1 MKKIDLDSGVE
12 VVDRC
17 CSAVRLKYELEYR
30 QLIMAFN
37 VWIGVCLS
45 LVIVCGSPGA
55 DDENTLQAKW
65 TPTAVTDNGQLAVKG
80 TQLVNQKGDP
90 VVLRG
95 VSFGWSNWWSQFYND
110 GAVGWLVNDWHCTVI
125 RASMGVGPQGSY
137 LDRPKWSKKLITTV
151 VDAAIKNDVYV
162 IIDWHDHNAHQRA
175 DEAVAFFTEMAKRYG
190 DCPNVIYEIYNEPVE
205 VSWDEVKKYSNVVI
219 SAIRKIDPDN
229 IILVGTP
236 HWDQDIHLAA
246 DAPIQNQRNLMYSL
260 HFYADTHR
268 QDLRNRADYAL
279 NKGLPLFVSEYGGC
293 AASGDGPLNLEEWES
308 WVRWMEANKISSVVW
323 SISSKDETCSMLPA
337 TAGNNGNW
345 PPETLKPSGKQARK
359 LLRKYNASSPEKIDE
374 PKSVLKNEMLTN
386 GDFAG
391 GKKNW
396 TIDQAAGA
404 KAEVVVNKEGPNG
417 ASAFRMD
424 VVDVGEEPWNL
435 QLYQGNLK
443 VREDQEYRLTFW
455 VKSNY
460 EGTIKVICM
469 QNHEPWEHSTEQE
482 VLVSEQWKKKEFT
495 FSGPWNDENA
505 RITFT
510 DLATDDDRV
519 YWFAKVSFQPVVTQK

>member
-1 MKKIDLDSGVE
+1 MSMVSVIRMGL
-12 VVDRC
+12 
-17 CSAVRLKYELEYR
+17 
-30 QLIMAFN
+30 
-37 VWIGVCLS
+37 CLF
-45 LVIVCGSPGA
+45 LVVCGCVSTDGASLAMSNWTSP
-55 DDENTLQAKW
+55 
-65 TPTAVTDNGQLAVKG
+65 VVSDNGQLAVKG
-80 TQLVNQKGDP
+80 TQLVNQKGAP

-110 GAVGWLVNDWHCTVI
+110 GAVEWLVNDWHCTVV

-137 LDRPKWSKKLITTV
+137 LDRPEWSKKLITTV
-151 VDAAIKNDVYV
+151 VDSAIKNDVYV
-162 IIDWHDHNAHQRA
+162 IIDWHDHYAHQRT
-175 DEAVAFFTEMAKRYG
+175 DEAVAFFTEMARRYG
-190 DCPNVIYEIYNEPVE
+190 DCPNVIYEIYNEPIDA
-205 VSWDEVKKYSNVVI
+205 SWDEVKKYSNAVI

-246 DAPIQNQRNLMYSL
+246 DAPIENQNNLMYSL
-260 HFYADTHR
+260 HFYADTHK
-268 QDLRNRADYAL
+268 QSLRDRADYAL
-279 NKGLPLFVSEYGGC
+279 KKGLPLFVSEYGGC
-293 AASGDGPLNLEEWES
+293 AANGDGPLNTEEWNR
-308 WVRWMEANKISSVVW
+308 WVRWMEKNKISSVVW
-323 SISSKDETCSMLPA
+323 SISSKDETCSMLPPEA
-337 TAGNNGNW
+337 KNNGNW
-345 PPETLKPSGKQARK
+345 PPETLKPSGQQTRD
-359 LLRKYNASSPEKIDE
+359 LLRKYNVSSGKTIDE
-374 PKSVLKNEMLTN
+374 PKSVSKGEMLAN
-386 GDFAG
+386 GGFSE

-396 TIDQAAGA
+396 TVDQAQGA
-404 KAEVVVNKEGPNG
+404 EAEVVINKEGPKG

-443 VREDQEYRLTFW
+443 VKEDQKYRLTFW

-519 YWFAKVSFQPVVTQK
+519 YWFAKVSFQPVVSQK